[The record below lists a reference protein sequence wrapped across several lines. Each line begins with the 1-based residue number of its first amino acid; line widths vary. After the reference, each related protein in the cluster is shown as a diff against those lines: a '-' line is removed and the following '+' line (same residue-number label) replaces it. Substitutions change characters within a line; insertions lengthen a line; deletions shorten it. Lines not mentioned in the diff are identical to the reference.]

1 MGYSNG
7 LFQKKNPNSGGEDM
21 KFPGIFKKEHEEI
34 PGLTYLAV
42 AVSRSELKQTD
53 IYCNV

>member
-1 MGYSNG
+1 
-7 LFQKKNPNSGGEDM
+7 M
-21 KFPGIFKKEHEEI
+21 KFPGILKKEHEEI